1 MGCVLRSNTETGAEY
16 DFMKVVYLDHAATT
30 PIRHEVRE
38 AMEPYL
44 SESFGNPSSL
54 HRWGREASAALEDAR
69 ATVAKALGANT
80 QEIYFT
86 RGGTESDNLAVLGCC
101 GFMKI
106 HEKQLTLVVSA
117 IEHSAVLGPA
127 KLVSE
132 WQGAD
137 LVTLPVSQDGVLDQE
152 LLRLALESGPT
163 VVSLMWVNNETGL
176 VFPVA
181 EISGL
186 VNELGGTIHTDAV
199 QAVGKIPVSVR
210 ESSVHLLTASGHKIY
225 GPKGTGILFVRSG
238 VNLVPLL
245 HGGGQEQALRAG
257 TEDVA
262 GAVGFACSL
271 QLAVEEQQQ
280 LCKRLTALRAILERR
295 LLEIIPRLRINV
307 QNANRASHISSI
319 AIDDVDGENL
329 LAALDLEG
337 IAVSGGS
344 ACESGSTQTSH
355 VITAL
360 YGQEDSAV
368 TVRLSLG
375 RETTEQDIEQAILKL
390 TSTVARL
397 RKLEAAS

>member
-1 MGCVLRSNTETGAEY
+1 
-16 DFMKVVYLDHAATT
+16 MKAVYLDHAATT
-30 PIRHEVRE
+30 PIRNEVRE

-54 HRWGREASAALEDAR
+54 HRWGREASTALENAR
-69 ATVAKALGANT
+69 ATVAEALSVSPK
-80 QEIYFT
+80 EIYFT

-101 GFMKI
+101 KFMETHK
-106 HEKQLTLVVSA
+106 KQLTLVVSA
-117 IEHSAVLGPA
+117 IEHSAILDPA
-127 KLVSE
+127 KLVTE
-132 WQGAD
+132 WQGVE

-152 LLRLALESGPT
+152 PLKLALESGPT
-163 VVSLMWVNNETGL
+163 VVSLLWVNNETGL

-186 VNELGGTIHTDAV
+186 VNELGGTMHTDAV
-199 QAVGKIPVSVR
+199 QAVGKIPVNVR
-210 ESSVHLLTASGHKIY
+210 ETSIHLLTASGHKIY

-238 VNLVPLL
+238 VDLVPLV
-245 HGGGQEQALRAG
+245 HGGGQEQTLRAG

-280 LCKRLTALRAILERR
+280 SCKRLTELRSVLERS
-295 LLEIIPRLRINV
+295 LLELIPGLRINL
-307 QNANRASHISSI
+307 QDANRASHISSI
-319 AIDDVDGENL
+319 AIDDVDGEDL

-337 IAVSGGS
+337 IAASGGS

-360 YGQEDSAV
+360 YGEEHSAA
-368 TVRLSLG
+368 TVRFSLG
-375 RETTEQDIEQAILKL
+375 RETTEHDIEQTILKL
-390 TSTVARL
+390 TSIVTRL
-397 RKLEAAS
+397 RNLGVAS

>member
-1 MGCVLRSNTETGAEY
+1 
-16 DFMKVVYLDHAATT
+16 MKAVYLDHAATT
-30 PIRHEVRE
+30 PIRNEVRE

-69 ATVAKALGANT
+69 ATVAEALGAHSR
-80 QEIYFT
+80 EIYFT

-101 GFMKI
+101 RFINTHK
-106 HEKQLTLVVSA
+106 KRLTLVVSA
-117 IEHSAVLGPA
+117 IEHSAVLDPA
-127 KLVSE
+127 KLVTE
-132 WQGAD
+132 WQGVD
-137 LVTLPVSQDGVLDQE
+137 LVTLSVSQDGVLDQE

-176 VFPVA
+176 IFPVP
-181 EISGL
+181 EISNL

-199 QAVGKIPVSVR
+199 QAVGKIPVNVR
-210 ESSVHLLTASGHKIY
+210 ESSIHLLTASGHKIY
-225 GPKGTGILFVRSG
+225 GPKSTGILFVRSG
-238 VNLVPLL
+238 VDLVPLV

-271 QLAVEEQQQ
+271 QLAVEEQQK
-280 LCKRLTALRAILERR
+280 LCKRLTALRSVLERR
-295 LLEIIPRLRINV
+295 LLEIIPGLRINV

-319 AIDDVDGENL
+319 AIDDIDGEDL

-337 IAVSGGS
+337 IAASGGS
-344 ACESGSTQTSH
+344 ACKSGSTQASH

-360 YGQEDSAV
+360 YGEGNSTA
-368 TVRLSLG
+368 TVRFSLG
-375 RETTEQDIEQAILKL
+375 YKTTKQEIEQTIIKL
-390 TSTVARL
+390 TGIVTRL
-397 RKLEAAS
+397 RKLGAAS

>member
-1 MGCVLRSNTETGAEY
+1 
-16 DFMKVVYLDHAATT
+16 MKAVYLDHAATT
-30 PIRHEVRE
+30 PIRNEVRE

-69 ATVAKALGANT
+69 ATVAEALCANP

-101 GFMKI
+101 GFMKT
-106 HEKQLTLVVSA
+106 HEKRLTLVVSA
-117 IEHSAVLGPA
+117 IEHSAVLDPA
-127 KLVSE
+127 KLVTE
-132 WQGAD
+132 WQGVD
-137 LVTLPVSQDGVLDQE
+137 LVILPVSQDGVLDQE
-152 LLRLALESGPT
+152 LLKLALESGPT

-176 VFPVA
+176 VFPVG
-181 EISGL
+181 EISSL

-199 QAVGKIPVSVR
+199 QAIGKIPVSVR
-210 ESSVHLLTASGHKIY
+210 ESSIHLLTASGHKIH

-238 VNLVPLL
+238 VDLVPLL
-245 HGGGQEQALRAG
+245 HGGGQERALRAG

-262 GAVGFACSL
+262 GAIGFARSV

-280 LCKRLTALRAILERR
+280 LCKRLTALRAVLERR
-295 LLEIIPRLRINV
+295 LLELIPRLRINMRD
-307 QNANRASHISSI
+307 ANRASHISSM
-319 AIDDVDGENL
+319 AIDDIDGEDL

-337 IAVSGGS
+337 IAASGGS

-360 YGQEDSAV
+360 YGEDNSAA
-368 TVRLSLG
+368 TVRFSLG
-375 RETTEQDIEQAILKL
+375 RETTEQDIEQTIRKL

-397 RKLEAAS
+397 RELGAAS